1 LATFVARRLI
11 LGIFVIVIVSIVV
24 FLFIQIV
31 PGDPLVA
38 MLGQQATREQLEAL
52 RKELWLDRPIIV
64 QYGHWLSNA
73 IQGDLGHSITLHDD
87 VATLIAARLPISL
100 HLAVLAFIIGNILG
114 IVAGIICAIRRGGI
128 IDSLVT
134 LLANLGIAVPVFWL
148 GMLGIYYFSLKLGWL
163 PVQGY
168 TSPFTDF
175 WRSTKQVILPVLCL
189 SIPAIAVLAR
199 QTRSSMLEVIRQ
211 DYIRTARAKGLRERL
226 IVSKHALKNALIPIV
241 TMMGLNISVLI
252 GGQVLIETVFN
263 IPGMGRLIAEGAINK
278 DIILVQGCALLI
290 ATIVVLVNLSVDL
303 AYGWLDP
310 RIRYD

>member
-1 LATFVARRLI
+1 LATFVVRRLI
-11 LGIFVIVIVSIVV
+11 LGIFVIVIVSVVV

-73 IQGDLGHSITLHDD
+73 VRGDLGHSITLHDD
-87 VATLIAARLPISL
+87 VATLIAARLPVSL

-114 IVAGIICAIRRGGI
+114 IAAGIICAIRRGGI
-128 IDSLVT
+128 IDSVVT
-134 LLANLGIAVPVFWL
+134 LLANLGIAVPIFLL
-148 GMLGIYYFSLKLGWL
+148 GMLCIYYFSLKLGWL

-199 QTRSSMLEVIRQ
+199 QTRSSMLEVVRQ
-211 DYIRTARAKGLRERL
+211 DYIRTARSKGLRERL
-226 IVSKHALKNALIPIV
+226 IISKHALKNALIPIV
-241 TMMGLNISVLI
+241 TLMGLNVSVLI

-278 DIILVQGCALLI
+278 DIILVQGCAMLI
-290 ATIVVLVNLSVDL
+290 AMIVVLVNLSVDL
-303 AYGWLDP
+303 TYGWLDP

>member
-1 LATFVARRLI
+1 MATFVVRRLI
-11 LGIFVIVIVSIVV
+11 LGIFVIVIVSVVV

-38 MLGQQATREQLEAL
+38 MLGQQATREQLEEL

-73 IQGDLGHSITLHDD
+73 VRGDLGHSITLHDD

-128 IDSLVT
+128 IDSVVT
-134 LLANLGIAVPVFWL
+134 LLANLGIAVPIFWL

-199 QTRSSMLEVIRQ
+199 QTRSSMLEVVRQ

-241 TMMGLNISVLI
+241 TLMGLNVSVLI

-263 IPGMGRLIAEGAINK
+263 IPGMGRLIGEGAINK

-290 ATIVVLVNLSVDL
+290 AMIVVLVNLSVDL

>member
-1 LATFVARRLI
+1 LPKLR
-11 LGIFVIVIVSIVV
+11 SIEKFGV

-73 IQGDLGHSITLHDD
+73 VRGDLGHSITLHDD
-87 VATLIAARLPISL
+87 VATLIAARLPVSL
-100 HLAVLAFIIGNILG
+100 HLAVLAFIIGHILG
-114 IVAGIICAIRRGGI
+114 IAAGIICAIRRGGI
-128 IDSLVT
+128 IDSVVT
-134 LLANLGIAVPVFWL
+134 LLANLGIAVPIFLL
-148 GMLGIYYFSLKLGWL
+148 GMLCIYYFSLKLGWL

-199 QTRSSMLEVIRQ
+199 QTRSSMLEVVRQ
-211 DYIRTARAKGLRERL
+211 DYIRTARSKGLRERL
-226 IVSKHALKNALIPIV
+226 IISKHALKNALIPIV
-241 TMMGLNISVLI
+241 TLMGLNVSVLI

-278 DIILVQGCALLI
+278 DIILVQGCAMLI
-290 ATIVVLVNLSVDL
+290 AMIVVLVNLSVDL
-303 AYGWLDP
+303 TYGWLDP